1 MNEEK
6 NFDEGYAF
14 SFTDCDGKQY
24 VFGVNQEGTPWPE
37 VLNDFVNFISNVYGY
52 DIKKSIRIEAPRC
65 HKYGAQC
72 EWGGEF
78 FDSEDDW
85 TDGFADDL
93 GEW

>member
-14 SFTDCDGKQY
+14 SFTDCEGKQY

-37 VLNDFVNFISNVYGY
+37 LLNDLVGFISNVYGY

-65 HKYGAQC
+65 HNYSGEC
-72 EWGGEF
+72 GWTGEF
-78 FDSEDDW
+78 FDSSED
-85 TDGFADDL
+85 FADDL